1 MFLFQQPDSEQIAE
15 FLAAQAR
22 LEFTYPDVSATRVP
36 TPPAGYQV
44 DHNRICLGQG
54 KELYETA
61 KQALNEWQHYRF
73 DWLTL
78 HRPDAAPEAGQTV
91 AALAHVLGLWVL
103 NACRVVYVVEETEP
117 LCRFAFAYGTLPEHA
132 ETGEERFQ
140 VEWLTDDDSV
150 WYDLYA
156 FSRPAQLLSKIASPY
171 VRRKQKQFARESL
184 LAMQAAVRNRDH
196 STRKSTS

>member
-22 LEFTYPDVSATRVP
+22 LEFTYPDVGSTRVP

-44 DHNRICLGQG
+44 DHNRIRLGQG
-54 KELYETA
+54 RDLYVTA
-61 KQALNEWQHYRF
+61 KQALCDWQHYRF

-78 HRPDAAPEAGQTV
+78 HRPDATPEPGQTV

-103 NACRVVYVVEETEP
+103 NACRVVYVVEESEP

-132 ETGEERFQ
+132 ESGEERFQ
-140 VEWLTDDDSV
+140 VEWHADDDSV

-156 FSRPAQLLSKIASPY
+156 FSRPGQLLSKIAYPY
-171 VRRKQKQFARESL
+171 VRTKQKQFARESL
-184 LAMQAAVRNRDH
+184 LAMQAAVLPNDP
-196 STRKSTS
+196 